1 MTRNNDG
8 TLRRLM
14 ESVRS
19 GQTGV
24 DEALAA
30 LADLPFQDIGVARLD
45 HHRTLRTG
53 QPEVVLCQGK
63 TEEQAATIIAAMA
76 AKGHVLATRAT
87 PTLFERVCCN
97 LPKAVYYRTARVI
110 EVGSRPVRT
119 RPATIAVVS
128 AGTADEPVA
137 EEAAVVVEALGHRAE
152 RFWDVGVAGVHR
164 LLSIRQRL
172 VEADVIIAVA
182 GMEGALPTLVA
193 GLVGGPVIAVPTSV
207 GYGAHLH
214 GIASLL
220 AMLNSCAPGVSV
232 VNIDN
237 GYGAAACA
245 VAIAGRMEAL
255 AHELSS
261 PAPLPIPQADNP

>member
-8 TLRRLM
+8 NLRRLI
-14 ESVRS
+14 ESLSR
-19 GQTGV
+19 GQIDV
-24 DEALAA
+24 NEALAA

-45 HHRTLRTG
+45 HHRALRTG
-53 QPEVVLCQGK
+53 QPEVVFCQGK
-63 TEEQAATIIAAMA
+63 TEEQAATIIAALA
-76 AKGHVLATRAT
+76 EKGHVLATRAA
-87 PTLFERVCCN
+87 PALFERVRCD
-97 LPKAVYYRTARVI
+97 LPEAVYHRTARII
-110 EVGSRPVRT
+110 EIGPRPVRM
-119 RPATIAVVS
+119 RPATIAVVT

-137 EEAAVVVEALGHRAE
+137 EEAAIVVEALGHRTE
-152 RFWDVGVAGVHR
+152 RFWDVGVAGLHR
-164 LLSIRQRL
+164 LLAIRHQL
-172 VEADVIIAVA
+172 AKADVIIAVA

-207 GYGAHLH
+207 GYGAHFH

-255 AHELSS
+255 ARELSS
-261 PAPLPIPQADNP
+261 RDPLPIPRAGDQ